1 MANNVHGEF
10 TWYELVTSDLA
21 AAEDFYG
28 KVVGWN
34 FTDSGMPDTEY
45 HFFTA
50 GDAGIGGMMPLTEEM
65 KSGGGRPFW
74 MGYVE
79 VDDVDASAE
88 AIGKAGGTVH
98 MQPWN
103 IPGVG
108 RMSFIADPSGAMFYI
123 MKGEQPS
130 DSPAYAKHEP
140 KVGHCAWNE
149 LMCDDPEAA
158 KGFYG
163 EQLGWAAGESMDMG
177 PMGTYHMM
185 QHGDYSIAGMMQKPA
200 EAPMAMWNYYFRVA
214 DIDKAV
220 ETIKAEGG
228 QVTVGPME
236 IPGGD
241 FSVNAIDPQG
251 APFGLVGARNG

>member
-34 FTDSGMPDTEY
+34 FADSGMPDTEY

-50 GDAGIGGMMPLTEEM
+50 GDAGIGGMMALTDEM
-65 KSGGGRPFW
+65 KSGGASPFW

-88 AIGKAGGTVH
+88 AIAKAGGMVH
-98 MQPWN
+98 MAPWDLPN
-103 IPGVG
+103 VG
-108 RMSFIADPSGAMFYI
+108 RMSLIAGPDGAMIYI

-130 DSPAYAKHEP
+130 DSPAFSKYEK
-140 KVGHCAWNE
+140 KDGHCAWNE

-158 KGFYG
+158 SAFYG
-163 EQLGWAAGESMDMG
+163 EQFDWKHEKASDMG
-177 PMGTYHMM
+177 EMGTYHEIK
-185 QHGDYSIAGMMQKPA
+185 HGDYMIAGMMQKPA
-200 EAPMAMWNYYFRVA
+200 EAPMPMWNYYFRVA

-220 ETIKAEGG
+220 ETITAEGG
-228 QVTVGPME
+228 QVMMGPME

-241 FSVNAIDPQG
+241 FSVNAVDPQG
-251 APFGLVGARNG
+251 APFALVGART